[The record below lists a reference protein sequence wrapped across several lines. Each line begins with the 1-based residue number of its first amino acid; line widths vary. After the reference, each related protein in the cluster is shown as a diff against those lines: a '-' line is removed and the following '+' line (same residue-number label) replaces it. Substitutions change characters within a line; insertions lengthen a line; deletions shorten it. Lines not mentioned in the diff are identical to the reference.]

1 MGRQTRR
8 TDDRL
13 SEYFAEVSKHKRLS
27 REEEHELALRARA
40 GDADARDR
48 LVRHSLGLVVSVV
61 RGFSLGSVRVDDLIQ
76 EGNLG
81 LLHALEKFDPD
92 AGTRFATYAVW
103 WIRAF
108 VGKYLN
114 EARSVVRPRGGS
126 AATADLSL
134 DAGIDDEEEGTTFLD
149 RVEDERPGPERAL
162 MAVEAGLKVRR
173 ALERSRQR
181 IGPLGADIIKNRLQR
196 EERHTLEAVGAR
208 WGLSR
213 ERVRQVELVT
223 KRLLSNLLEDSIA
236 A

>member
-1 MGRQTRR
+1 MGRQARR
-8 TDDRL
+8 TDYRI

-27 REEEHELALRARA
+27 RAEEHELALRARA
-40 GDADARDR
+40 GDARARDR
-48 LVRHSLGLVVSVV
+48 LVRHSLGLVVAVV

-149 RVEDERPGPERAL
+149 RVEDEGPGPERAL
-162 MAVEAGLKVRR
+162 MAVEAGLEVRR

-181 IGPLGADIIKNRLQR
+181 IGSLGADIIKNRLQR